1 MSAKSGRIVLL
12 YSLFLIAVAGSLL
25 AAEAGDVVINEMFC
39 DPTTYFD
46 MSEYIEL
53 YNTTDLAIDLSG
65 WVLTGI
71 EYDEIC
77 QEHHHQIPSGTT
89 IPAHGYL
96 IIARDVR
103 DVSADSA
110 GFEQRFG
117 FLPDLEMYDSN
128 QSFEY
133 DDPRVPNTICQNP
146 DAYDDQIR
154 LIPGRSDYGG
164 SCPEGTLKFNYEALW
179 LFADPSRTQLIDVVE
194 YKDPYWCQTDHC
206 TGIGASDNDAFA
218 DFPEEDTGVSIGRD
232 ANSTDT
238 DISNVDLY
246 LQVATPG
253 ARNNVNVPPDIYGL
267 AYSPCV
273 PYETDDVTISC
284 YIKDPDGVQW
294 AWCYY
299 SFDGAPYDS
308 VAMSAP
314 PSDSLYS
321 ADLSAQPLGTQARF
335 FVKAADDS
343 GLVKM
348 HPDTTRSN
356 PYRYSVG
363 MTLISQVQFAAI
375 GGTDTSSYIGQAVNV
390 SGVVTASRGVYAN
403 QGVFVIQDG
412 QGPFSGVHVF
422 DPTYSVDAQEG
433 DSVTVSGFVSE
444 YSGLTEIYM
453 FVGCYTEH
461 GPGTVPA
468 PTVVT
473 TGTISTSST
482 LAERYEG
489 VLVRVN
495 NVSVT
500 NDDLGYGEWEVNDG
514 SGAAIVDDAAYYAY
528 EPLTGDPLAAVIGV
542 LDHYRI
548 TTYEGYRIEPRRSAD
563 IIGPPSI
570 WSVVYSPIPPTSS
583 GPVTVSATVKDY
595 SFNITSVKVF
605 YSTNDGATWDSTA
618 MASPDSVYT
627 AGIGPFPNGTTVDYY
642 VEAWNDGGYVG
653 HKPVVGSYDLYVG
666 TLTISQVQGNF
677 KPGGTDSSFYAGTPV
692 NVSGIVTAA
701 PGEYSPNYFFIQN
714 SYSGAETP
722 AYRGIKVYDRTG
734 TLNLSRGDS
743 VTVCG
748 DVWEYFL
755 ETELA
760 MHFSGAIAVH
770 TSGNAV
776 PAPYALSTAL
786 IPSESW
792 EGVLVAAD
800 GATVK
805 SVPDQYGEWK
815 ITNATAADTCRVG
828 DQGTYIY
835 DPLVNDLVN
844 VHGIEMYAYGVYTL
858 EPRDDDDI
866 CEPSEA
872 GVGDGS
878 RPARLALAISPNPVT
893 SGADIMMAIPVTGQ
907 VSLKIYDVQG
917 RQVSTLLDGRVTA
930 GEHGVHWSGVN
941 ADGAKVASGIYFM
954 KLENGRS
961 SLVRKMVIS
970 R

>member
-1 MSAKSGRIVLL
+1 MSGMSGKVVSL
-12 YSLFLIAVAGSLL
+12 YFGILVAVAASVL
-25 AAEAGDVVINEMFC
+25 AASAGDVVINEMFC
-39 DPTTYFD
+39 DPSSYFD
-46 MSEYIEL
+46 MSEFIEL
-53 YNTTDLAIDLSG
+53 YNTTGSPIDLSG

-89 IPAHGYL
+89 IAAHGYL
-96 IIARDVR
+96 VIARDVI
-103 DVSADSA
+103 DNADHV
-110 GFEQRFG
+110 GFEEVFH
-117 FLPDLEMYDSN
+117 FLPDLEMYDAGLSY
-128 QSFEY
+128 EY

-146 DAYDDQIR
+146 DAFDNQIR

-164 SCPEGTLKFNYEALW
+164 SCPEGNLKFNYEALW
-179 LFADPSRTQLIDVVE
+179 LFADPGRTQLIDVVE
-194 YKDPYWCQTDHC
+194 YKDPYWCTTDHC
-206 TGIGASDNDAFA
+206 TGIGASDHDAFA
-218 DFPEEDTGVSIGRD
+218 EFPVEDSGVGIGRD

-238 DISNVDLY
+238 GISNIDLH
-246 LQVATPG
+246 LQVATPK
-253 ARNNVNVPPDIYGL
+253 ARNNVNVPPDIWGL

-273 PYETDDVTISC
+273 PYETDDVTVSC

-294 AWCYY
+294 AYCYY
-299 SFDGAPYDS
+299 SFDGGAWDS
-308 VAMSAP
+308 LALTTP

-321 ADLSAQPLGTQARF
+321 GVIPAQPLDTHTSF

-356 PYRYSVG
+356 PYRYRVG
-363 MTLISQVQFAAI
+363 MTLISQVQFVAI
-375 GGTDTSSYIGQAVNV
+375 GGSDTSSYIGQAVNV
-390 SGVVTASRGVYAN
+390 SGVVTASRGVYTN
-403 QGVFVIQDG
+403 QGVFAIQDG
-412 QGPFSGVHVF
+412 QGPFSGIHVF

-461 GPGTVPA
+461 GPGTVPP

-473 TGTISTSST
+473 TGTINTSST

-489 VLVRVN
+489 VLVKVN
-495 NVSVT
+495 NVTVT
-500 NDDLGYGEWEVNDG
+500 NDDLGYGEWGVNDG

-528 EPLTGDPLAAVIGV
+528 EPLTGDPLGAVIGV

-570 WSVVYSPIPPTSS
+570 WTLVYSPIPPTSA
-583 GPVTVSATVKDY
+583 GPVTISATVKDY
-595 SFNITSVKVF
+595 SFNLTSVKVF
-605 YSTNDGATWDSTA
+605 YSTNGGASWDSTA

-627 AGIGPFPNGTTVDYY
+627 ANIGPFPNGTIVDYY
-642 VEAWNDGGYVG
+642 VEAWNNGGYVA

-666 TLTISQVQGNF
+666 ELTIHEVQSHF

-714 SYSGAETP
+714 SYGTLETP

-734 TLNLSRGDS
+734 TVALSRGDS

-748 DVWEYFL
+748 DVWEYFM

-770 TSGNAV
+770 TSGNDV
-776 PAPYALSTAL
+776 PKPYSISTAL
-786 IPSESW
+786 IPSEDW
-792 EGVLVAAD
+792 EAVVVAAD

-805 SVPDQYGEWK
+805 TVPDQYGEWK

-828 DQGTYIY
+828 DQGSYIY
-835 DPLVNDLVN
+835 DPMVNDLVN
-844 VHGIEMYAYGVYTL
+844 VHGIVMYAYGVYTL
-858 EPRDDDDI
+858 EPRDDDDL

-878 RPARLALAISPNPVT
+878 RPVRLALAISPNPVT
-893 SGADIMMAIPVTGQ
+893 SGADIKMAIPVSGQ
-907 VSLKIYDVQG
+907 ASLKVYDVQG
-917 RQVSTLLDGRVTA
+917 RLVNTLLDGRIGA
-930 GEHGVHWSGVN
+930 GEHGIHWAGAN
-941 ADGAKVASGIYFM
+941 TDGSKVASGIYFM
-954 KLENGRS
+954 KLETLKG
-961 SLVRKMVIS
+961 SLVAKMVIS
-970 R
+970 K